1 MTTKSTEKAANVK
14 VMSETIGIDLG
25 NFNVKT
31 SNKVLFRATY
41 TTEAEGHLTGT
52 EKTIEFNG
60 ETYYIEKG
68 EFDLQT
74 NKSAKDTL
82 PLFLYALAQATK
94 KTTKEVNVV
103 LGIPVDQLKDKEL
116 MQNRFKKEFTFKAN
130 GQTRNI
136 KVKNILC
143 FPECV
148 GASFALSDSVPK
160 FEYIL
165 LDLGGLISNIALFQ
179 DNKHVKSGSIP
190 SGTLSLISS
199 ITKEVNKE
207 HGLNKTPTQ
216 MYRYLVNDHLQ
227 TAKGKIELEPY
238 RKKYFIP
245 YVKQVFVKLEN
256 EYEGLTTPI
265 YVLGGGVEMLRPYIA
280 EYLTQDPRFI
290 MKPIN
295 DAIFLNAFG
304 FKVIGDNMKW
314 K

>member
-1 MTTKSTEKAANVK
+1 MATEKINKLKTQA
-14 VMSETIGIDLG
+14 ETIGIDLG

-41 TTEAEGHLTGT
+41 TTEAEGYVTGT
-52 EKTIEFNG
+52 EKTIEFDD

-68 EFDLQT
+68 EFDLKT
-74 NKSAKDTL
+74 KKSSKETL

-103 LGIPVDQLKDKEL
+103 LGIPVDQLKDKEE
-116 MQNRFKKEFTFKAN
+116 MQSRFKKEFTFKVN

-136 KVKNILC
+136 KVRNVLC

-148 GASFALSDSVPK
+148 GASFAIADNVPK
-160 FEYIL
+160 FEYVL

-179 DNKHVKSGSIP
+179 DGKHVKSGSIP

-199 ITKEVNKE
+199 ITKEINKE

-216 MYRYLVNDHLQ
+216 MFRYLVNNHLE
-227 TAKGKIELEPY
+227 TVNGKIDLEPY
-238 RKKYFIP
+238 RKKFFIP
-245 YVKQVFVKLEN
+245 YVKNVFTKLEN

-265 YVLGGGVEMLRPYIA
+265 YVLGGGLEMLKPYII
-280 EYLTQDPRFI
+280 EYLKKDPRFK
-290 MKPIN
+290 MSPFN
-295 DAIFLNAFG
+295 DAIFLNALG
-304 FKVIGDNMKW
+304 FKVIGDNMQW

>member
-1 MTTKSTEKAANVK
+1 MATEKIAKLKTAA
-14 VMSETIGIDLG
+14 ETIGIDLG

-41 TTEAEGHLTGT
+41 TTEAEGHVTGT
-52 EKTIEFNG
+52 EKTIEFND

-103 LGIPVDQLKDKEL
+103 LGIPVDQLKDKEQ
-116 MQNRFKKEFTFKAN
+116 MAARFKKEFTFKVN

-136 KVKNILC
+136 KVKNVLC

-148 GASFALSDSVPK
+148 GASFAIADNVPK

-179 DNKHVKSGSIP
+179 DNKHAKSGSIP

-199 ITKEVNKE
+199 ITKEINKE

-216 MYRYLVNDHLQ
+216 MFRYLVNDHLE
-227 TAKGKIELEPY
+227 TVKGKIDLEPY

-245 YVKQVFVKLEN
+245 YVKQVFTKLEN

-265 YVLGGGVEMLRPYIA
+265 YVLGGGLEMLKPYIV
-280 EYLTQDPRFI
+280 EYLKQDPRFR
-290 MKPIN
+290 MSPFN
-295 DAIFLNAFG
+295 DAIFLNALG